1 LISLNERGIIM
12 SKRLNISVIFLLST
26 AVFMNGC
33 GNDESRQG
41 NNQTEGTRP
50 IGFYSNHNEDHSN
63 DGPMKK
69 MLEAGDSDRR
79 FSTADVNYHG
89 HLNANNRQPNSSNY
103 NANESEIVRKVRIAT
118 KRVRNVDQV
127 RSVSFGSNH
136 VLIGITVR
144 DHTKTD
150 ETIQNVKAAV
160 AKVLNGQSVQVT
172 IDEGTIAR

>member
-1 LISLNERGIIM
+1 M
-12 SKRLNISVIFLLST
+12 SKRLKISFIFLLST
-26 AVFMNGC
+26 VIFMNAC

-41 NNQTEGTRP
+41 NHHTEGTRP
-50 IGFYSNHNEDHSN
+50 IGYYSNHNDDQSN

-89 HLNANNRQPNSSNY
+89 HLNTDNRQPNSSNY

-118 KRVRNVDQV
+118 ERVRNVDQV

-144 DHTKTD
+144 DHTKKV
-150 ETIQNVKAAV
+150 ETIQYVKSAV
-160 AKVLNGQSVQVT
+160 AKVLDGQSVQVT